1 MSLDTKMTIRVPEA
15 WHRRIK
21 SEAALRGLTVS
32 SMIKVA
38 VDEWLERN
46 PIKEGNNDG
55 RQKR

>member
-1 MSLDTKMTIRVPEA
+1 MTIRVPEA